1 MSTGAKIAIGC
12 VVVLLVVG
20 AIAVVGLG
28 VGAWWIKGK
37 AESVTGKITQTAS
50 DLEKYQKQANA
61 NPFTRPADGAFTE
74 DRLLKFLEVRKQVY
88 AIYQLHQND
97 FDTTKKQADFSDIVK
112 FGGLIAEVKLAQEK
126 AQAAV
131 GMSDEEYLFMVQ
143 SVYGAAMNS
152 AMQKESGKTAS
163 EVMGTAMD
171 QYKQAMK
178 AAGEAARKAGATD
191 KTQEAELE
199 QEEQKVDQAKETM
212 AQVYGAPQSNIDL
225 YRKYEADIKKY
236 TMEGLALI
244 GL

>member
-1 MSTGAKIAIGC
+1 VGTGAKVAIGC
-12 VVVLLVVG
+12 VVVVLVVG

-28 VGAWWIKGK
+28 FGAWWLKGK
-37 AESVTGKITQTAS
+37 AESVTGQIAHTAS
-50 DLEKYQKQANA
+50 ELERYQKEANA
-61 NPFTRPADGAFTE
+61 NPFTRPADGAFAE
-74 DRLLKFLEVRKQVY
+74 DRLLKFLEVRRQVY
-88 AIYQLHQND
+88 DVYQRHRSD
-97 FDTTKKQADFSDIVK
+97 FEGKKQPDLGDAIK
-112 FGGLIAEVKLAQEK
+112 IPALIAEVKVAQGK

-131 GMSDEEYLFMVQ
+131 GMSDAEYLFMVQ

-163 EVMGTAMD
+163 EQMGAAMD

-178 AAGEAARKAGATD
+178 AAGEAAQKAGATD
-191 KTQEAELE
+191 KAHEAELE
-199 QEEQKVDQAKETM
+199 QEEQQVDQAKETM

-225 YRKYEADIKKY
+225 YRKHEADIKKY